1 MNYRM
6 LRICG
11 GSPDFA
17 QMFYDSNAL
26 ECMSYS
32 EQLEMF
38 QTENYT
44 SPSSW
49 TRCMA
54 DLGNDSADILINFV
68 PLQQKWCLE
77 NNVEIDFSED
87 EDIWRFQL
95 LCEHV
100 RAYEPEIILFY
111 SGVCSWFSSDQR
123 AMLRQTFPFVR
134 LIVGYWGDELVGQG
148 SYAQAFGNMDIMF
161 TSTKLYRDK
170 FTKVGISTYVLG
182 NCFDHLLGQRACGMN
197 VPESVHD
204 LVFVGYTGYGCDLH
218 RQRYEDLLTIMG
230 NSSLEIWADEPSIQK
245 SKKGDGKSVKGYLK
259 LPVRMAIKSLVSM
272 MPTDQLLQLRD
283 ASWINWRAAKYIDA
297 VMMSRRGEPVRGQY
311 FVGRE
316 KITTLYP
323 DKSHLPLSNG
333 TDYYALLG
341 QSKIVVNRHRDELAD
356 YGNTRVFEA
365 TGMGSCLVTDR
376 GSSLCEFFVPD
387 TEIVNYNSAD
397 EAIEKIEYLLE
408 NDGERQKIA
417 RAGQKRTMS
426 EHTVANRCERVHQV
440 IEEHLDG

>member
-134 LIVGYWGDELVGQG
+134 LIVGY
-148 SYAQAFGNMDIMF
+148 
-161 TSTKLYRDK
+161 
-170 FTKVGISTYVLG
+170 
-182 NCFDHLLGQRACGMN
+182 
-197 VPESVHD
+197 
-204 LVFVGYTGYGCDLH
+204 
-218 RQRYEDLLTIMG
+218 
-230 NSSLEIWADEPSIQK
+230 
-245 SKKGDGKSVKGYLK
+245 
-259 LPVRMAIKSLVSM
+259 
-272 MPTDQLLQLRD
+272 
-283 ASWINWRAAKYIDA
+283 
-297 VMMSRRGEPVRGQY
+297 
-311 FVGRE
+311 
-316 KITTLYP
+316 
-323 DKSHLPLSNG
+323 
-333 TDYYALLG
+333 
-341 QSKIVVNRHRDELAD
+341 
-356 YGNTRVFEA
+356 
-365 TGMGSCLVTDR
+365 
-376 GSSLCEFFVPD
+376 
-387 TEIVNYNSAD
+387 
-397 EAIEKIEYLLE
+397 
-408 NDGERQKIA
+408 
-417 RAGQKRTMS
+417 
-426 EHTVANRCERVHQV
+426 
-440 IEEHLDG
+440 